1 MVMPLGRGLRRF
13 ASWESTKVLPQ
24 RTAPSIAHV
33 DGTAAAAM
41 PRHVSLEGVM
51 LKNTG
56 WVGEDEGLV
65 AGAEEVGDA
74 LSTAQA
80 P

>member
-1 MVMPLGRGLRRF
+1 MVILLGRGLRRF
-13 ASWESTKVLPQ
+13 ASWESTKALLQ
-24 RTAPSIAHV
+24 RAAPSIAHV
-33 DGTAAAAM
+33 DGAAAAAM

-51 LKNTG
+51 FKNTG
-56 WVGEDEGLV
+56 WVGVDEGLV

-74 LSTAQA
+74 LSTTQA